1 MESINKVE
9 LQGNVGN
16 IRIQEAGEK
25 KVAHISLATNRVA
38 RNRDGESYVEASW
51 HSIEAWEG
59 QNIADFG
66 KIAKGCWLHV
76 TGRLKYS
83 KYTGNDN
90 VERTTVDIVASKL
103 EVLDTEPAN

>member
-16 IRIQEAGEK
+16 IRIQEAGDR

-38 RNRDGESYVEASW
+38 RNKDGESFVEASW

-59 QNIADFG
+59 PNVADFG
-66 KIAKGCWLHV
+66 KISKGCWIHV
-76 TGRLKYS
+76 IGRLKYS

-90 VERTTVDIVASKL
+90 VERTSVDIVATKL
-103 EVLDTEPAN
+103 DVLDTNLSN